1 MAADL
6 YGYCE
11 GPMPIE
17 DFLHEFVPQNSTPE
31 TPEYTYIVKED
42 SKEADLYPILLGGA
56 KAMMHKHRFLDT
68 SNNPDQLAKP
78 GEKLK
83 PDAMAYDVDEGT
95 YMGVTLEDVQDGKV
109 TQFRKNVF
117 GAEGKR
123 EKDIF
128 NDMAKPGRFE
138 PRVRTRNSESEGQ
151 VLRYIEEIHT
161 HQPRCFSFF
170 LFFTKHYF
178 RLIRTDRDGLI
189 VTERTAWTGQRFP
202 NRLNDFFYR
211 FDHLSREE
219 QGFDTSV
226 RESNNAEE
234 EDAARKAL
242 MPYIPEETQIT
253 EPIRQIGVPVQH
265 GAPAKGMRY
274 YYIWAPTVQQRGL
287 RARATRGYPAWD
299 SEEKKIVWIK
309 DSWRSANDMVTPESV
324 VIKELNDANVEF
336 APTLFCG
343 GDLPGPTQ
351 KTRTHEFVN
360 AFWNRGQRKP
370 HHPRIH
376 HRLAETFGRP
386 LWEFESSQH
395 LLEIMHDAFTC
406 HRMAVSK
413 CRKLHRDFSAWNILY
428 DPKSK
433 RGILTDWDLCAP
445 MPSAEACEEDPTIN
459 PLAQVPNSSG
469 RPDRTGTWMF
479 MSIKVQDAD
488 PHLHTVQDDLE
499 ALFWVGVYMIILYM
513 PIPRANAIAI
523 VDDVFLLPDTVSPA
537 LVSWVKSYNQLIFD
551 WVSYL
556 NKLERHSLDPLLDDA
571 PPAPTDLVDY
581 DKLDQIWR
589 RILDQGVFEP
599 HDRLNDRD
607 HKRDPFHVT
616 AVYRKS
622 VAKEADR
629 QVELQASARFTLAES
644 QRAEAEARRAEM
656 QRGNPKASIEF
667 GLSQNSGA
675 DASHSNTLLE
685 RSAAMDEGGEGV
697 EGGEGAIEEQ
707 AEEEDKEASG
717 LRSPS
722 RSASLPAGEDAGMGW
737 NSWEET
743 DAADETREQEAG
755 RAAKR
760 QRTTSAGAFRR
771 TSPPSPDR
779 PGTTS
784 PRSRKNSKLE

>member
-1 MAADL
+1 MLGSDL
-6 YGYCE
+6 AQLLE
-11 GPMPIE
+11 APVPRSLGPLPDVFDVGAFTKPTGNKTLDKVLSFIE
-17 DFLHEFVPQNSTPE
+17 DEHSE
-31 TPEYTYIVKED
+31 
-42 SKEADLYPILLGGA
+42 
-56 KAMMHKHRFLDT
+56 
-68 SNNPDQLAKP
+68 
-78 GEKLK
+78 
-83 PDAMAYDVDEGT
+83 
-95 YMGVTLEDVQDGKV
+95 
-109 TQFRKNVF
+109 QFNV
-117 GAEGKR
+117 
-123 EKDIF
+123 
-128 NDMAKPGRFE
+128 
-138 PRVRTRNSESEGQ
+138 
-151 VLRYIEEIHT
+151 
-161 HQPRCFSFF
+161 FSFF
-170 LFFTKHYF
+170 LFYNADYF
-178 RLIRTDRDGLI
+178 RVIRVDQDGLI
-189 VTERTAWTGQRFP
+189 VTERVACKRLSNFFQHFDGLSPAQRGYDATVRDVSQDSDEAGQA
-202 NRLNDFFYR
+202 
-211 FDHLSREE
+211 REALKP
-219 QGFDTSV
+219 FISTSQQ
-226 RESNNAEE
+226 N
-234 EDAARKAL
+234 
-242 MPYIPEETQIT
+242 
-253 EPIRQIGVPVQH
+253 EPIREMGVPTAH
-265 GAPAKGMRY
+265 EGGDGLRWY
-274 YYIWAPTVQQRGL
+274 HIWAPTTQQTRL
-287 RARATRGYPAWD
+287 LSRATRGYPAWD
-299 SEEKKIVWIK
+299 PADKKVVWIK
-309 DSWRSANDMVTPESV
+309 DSWRALDDDLFPES
-324 VIKELNDANVEF
+324 ETLRQLNAQGVQF
-336 APTLFCG
+336 SPTLFCG
-343 GDLPGPTQ
+343 GDLPGQ
-351 KTRTHEFVN
+351 RTRTHEFVDAPWAREFIERSCN
-360 AFWNRGQRKP
+360 NGLHRI

-376 HRLAETFGRP
+376 HRLAETYGRP
-386 LWEFESSQH
+386 LWEFESSKH
-395 LLEIMHDAFTC
+395 LLQILHDAFTC

-413 CRKLHRDFSAWNILY
+413 CRKLHRDLSAWNILY

-445 MPSAEACEEDPTIN
+445 MPNVEACEEDPTIN

-479 MSIKVQDAD
+479 MSVKVQDAD

-499 ALFWVGVYMIILYM
+499 ALFWVGLYMIALYM
-513 PIPRANAIAI
+513 PIPEATAIAI
-523 VDDVFLLPDTVSPA
+523 VDELFQSYTFRGGLEPSLESACPA
-537 LVSWVKSYNQLIFD
+537 LTTWLRYYKKLTGD
-551 WVSYL
+551 WLRYL
-556 NKLERHSLDPLLDDA
+556 TARETYTPDPLLDDA

-589 RILDQGVFEP
+589 RILVQGVFEP

-656 QRGNPKASIEF
+656 QRGNPKASIEL

-707 AEEEDKEASG
+707 AEEEDKQASG

-779 PGTTS
+779 HGTTS

>member
-1 MAADL
+1 MSSKVYEHCLVGMPYKDFLTAFICVDISLKADYDEAYDTIVAGLKEDLASDTPANAGLGL
-6 YGYCE
+6 YVMLGHDLAQLLE
-11 GPMPIE
+11 APVPRSLGSLPDVFDVSAFTKPKGDKTLDKVLSFIE
-17 DFLHEFVPQNSTPE
+17 DEHS
-31 TPEYTYIVKED
+31 
-42 SKEADLYPILLGGA
+42 
-56 KAMMHKHRFLDT
+56 R
-68 SNNPDQLAKP
+68 
-78 GEKLK
+78 
-83 PDAMAYDVDEGT
+83 
-95 YMGVTLEDVQDGKV
+95 
-109 TQFRKNVF
+109 QFNV
-117 GAEGKR
+117 
-123 EKDIF
+123 
-128 NDMAKPGRFE
+128 
-138 PRVRTRNSESEGQ
+138 
-151 VLRYIEEIHT
+151 
-161 HQPRCFSFF
+161 FSFF
-170 LFFTKHYF
+170 LFYNADYF
-178 RLIRTDRDGLI
+178 RVLRVDQDGLI
-189 VTERTAWTGQRFP
+189 VTERVACKRLSKFFQHFDGLSPAQRGYDATVRDVSQDSDEVGQA
-202 NRLNDFFYR
+202 
-211 FDHLSREE
+211 RE
-219 QGFDTSV
+219 
-226 RESNNAEE
+226 
-234 EDAARKAL
+234 AL
-242 MPYIPEETQIT
+242 KPFISASQQN
-253 EPIRQIGVPVQH
+253 EPIREMGVPTAH
-265 GAPAKGMRY
+265 EGGDGLRWY
-274 YYIWAPTVQQRGL
+274 HIWAPTTQQTRL
-287 RARATRGYPAWD
+287 LSRATRGYPAWD
-299 SEEKKIVWIK
+299 LADKKVVWIK
-309 DSWRSANDMVTPESV
+309 DSWRALDDDLFPES
-324 VIKELNDANVEF
+324 ETLRQLNAQGVQF
-336 APTLFCG
+336 SPTLFCG
-343 GDLPGPTQ
+343 GDLPGQ
-351 KTRTHEFVN
+351 RTRTHEFVDAPWAREFIERSCN
-360 AFWNRGQRKP
+360 NGLHRM

-376 HRLAETFGRP
+376 HRLADTYGRP

-395 LLEIMHDAFTC
+395 LLQILHDAFTC
-406 HRMAVSK
+406 HRMAVIK
-413 CRKLHRDFSAWNILY
+413 CRKLHRDFSAWNILF
-428 DPKSK
+428 DPSSK

-479 MSIKVQDAD
+479 MSVKVQDAD

-523 VDDVFLLPDTVSPA
+523 VDDVFLSYSFVDGIPTGGNGKAVILWGSAKYSLRLPDTVSPA

-589 RILDQGVFEP
+589 RILDQGVFEAN
-599 HDRLNDRD
+599 DRLNDRD

-622 VAKEADR
+622 VAEKADR
-629 QVELQASARFTLAES
+629 QVELQASVRFTLAES

-656 QRGNPKASIEF
+656 QRGNPKASIEL

-685 RSAAMDEGGEGV
+685 RSAALNEGGEGV
-697 EGGEGAIEEQ
+697 EGGEGAIEDK
-707 AEEEDKEASG
+707 EENKEASR

-737 NSWEET
+737 NRWEET
-743 DAADETREQEAG
+743 DVADETREQEAG
-755 RAAKR
+755 RAAKL